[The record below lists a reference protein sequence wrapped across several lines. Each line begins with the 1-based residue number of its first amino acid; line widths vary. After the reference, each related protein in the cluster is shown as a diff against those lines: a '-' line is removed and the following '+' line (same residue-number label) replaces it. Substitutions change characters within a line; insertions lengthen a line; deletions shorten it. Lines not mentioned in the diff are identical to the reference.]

1 MEERKKFRLADVVL
15 SVICVVFVA
24 EAAAPVASIGNS
36 QYFWWVFMMIA
47 FLLPYGMISSELGT
61 TYTGDGGLY
70 DWINKAFPRS
80 KWGARASWYYWIN
93 FPLWMASLAVVC
105 PELLGVL
112 TGLQFGWLAKLL
124 IELAFIWIVTWIA
137 FYPVCDSILILN
149 ISAAIKMILA
159 LTVGVLGIVYVVKN
173 GFVNDMAFRTFLPG
187 FDLHSLSYISV
198 IIFNF
203 LGFEVVCTY
212 ADNMRDPKRQIPQA
226 VVTGGIVIALIY
238 LFSAFGIGAAIPTHE
253 ISEDSGL
260 IDAVSLMTGRTSG
273 WFVGAVALL
282 FLVTLFGNMISW
294 SMGVNSTA
302 AYAAENGDM
311 PAIFAKRWAK
321 NDMPIGSALTS
332 GIVASAVCILGIII
346 ELLSPDS
353 SLFWSFFAL
362 NLVMLLLSYAP
373 VFPAFLR
380 LREIDPDSERPFR
393 VPGGHGMLRVLA
405 YVPMALILISIFFTA
420 VPLSFDTDTLSYYL
434 PITIGSILSIVIGE
448 ILIAA
453 RARRHH
459 SSEENV
465 MAKRITGS
473 TPKLDGYRMPAEFEP
488 QAGVWMLWPER
499 NDNWRDGAKPAQK
512 AFLDVATA
520 ILQFEPVTVCV
531 SPAQYQNARERLPR
545 AVRVVEMASNDAW
558 IRDCGPTFLV
568 NGNGGVRAV
577 DWTFNA
583 WGGLVDGLYFPW
595 DLDDQVAQ
603 KVCEIE
609 RVDSYR
615 TEGFV
620 LEGGSIH
627 VDGEGT
633 VLTTEMCLRSEGRN
647 PDMDRGAIERMLCD
661 YLGCEKVLWLRDGI
675 DPEETNGHIDDVAC
689 FIRPGEVACI
699 WTDDPQ
705 NPFYQPARDAYDTL
719 SQATDAKGRKLKVH
733 KLCLTQQPCLLQ
745 GAATID
751 AVEGTIPREDG
762 EVAIASYMNFL
773 IVNGGVILPQYGDA
787 NDALAVQQVQAMFP
801 DRRVVGVQ
809 TREVAFGG
817 GNIHCITQQQP
828 APQHR

>member
-1 MEERKKFRLADVVL
+1 
-15 SVICVVFVA
+15 
-24 EAAAPVASIGNS
+24 
-36 QYFWWVFMMIA
+36 
-47 FLLPYGMISSELGT
+47 
-61 TYTGDGGLY
+61 
-70 DWINKAFPRS
+70 
-80 KWGARASWYYWIN
+80 
-93 FPLWMASLAVVC
+93 
-105 PELLGVL
+105 
-112 TGLQFGWLAKLL
+112 
-124 IELAFIWIVTWIA
+124 
-137 FYPVCDSILILN
+137 
-149 ISAAIKMILA
+149 
-159 LTVGVLGIVYVVKN
+159 
-173 GFVNDMAFRTFLPG
+173 
-187 FDLHSLSYISV
+187 
-198 IIFNF
+198 
-203 LGFEVVCTY
+203 
-212 ADNMRDPKRQIPQA
+212 
-226 VVTGGIVIALIY
+226 
-238 LFSAFGIGAAIPTHE
+238 
-253 ISEDSGL
+253 
-260 IDAVSLMTGRTSG
+260 
-273 WFVGAVALL
+273 
-282 FLVTLFGNMISW
+282 
-294 SMGVNSTA
+294 
-302 AYAAENGDM
+302 
-311 PAIFAKRWAK
+311 
-321 NDMPIGSALTS
+321 
-332 GIVASAVCILGIII
+332 
-346 ELLSPDS
+346 
-353 SLFWSFFAL
+353 
-362 NLVMLLLSYAP
+362 
-373 VFPAFLR
+373 
-380 LREIDPDSERPFR
+380 
-393 VPGGHGMLRVLA
+393 
-405 YVPMALILISIFFTA
+405 
-420 VPLSFDTDTLSYYL
+420 
-434 PITIGSILSIVIGE
+434 
-448 ILIAA
+448 
-453 RARRHH
+453 
-459 SSEENV
+459 

-603 KVCEIE
+603 KVCE
-609 RVDSYR
+609 
-615 TEGFV
+615 
-620 LEGGSIH
+620 
-627 VDGEGT
+627 
-633 VLTTEMCLRSEGRN
+633 
-647 PDMDRGAIERMLCD
+647 IERMLCD

>member
-1 MEERKKFRLADVVL
+1 
-15 SVICVVFVA
+15 
-24 EAAAPVASIGNS
+24 
-36 QYFWWVFMMIA
+36 
-47 FLLPYGMISSELGT
+47 
-61 TYTGDGGLY
+61 
-70 DWINKAFPRS
+70 
-80 KWGARASWYYWIN
+80 
-93 FPLWMASLAVVC
+93 
-105 PELLGVL
+105 
-112 TGLQFGWLAKLL
+112 
-124 IELAFIWIVTWIA
+124 
-137 FYPVCDSILILN
+137 
-149 ISAAIKMILA
+149 
-159 LTVGVLGIVYVVKN
+159 
-173 GFVNDMAFRTFLPG
+173 
-187 FDLHSLSYISV
+187 
-198 IIFNF
+198 
-203 LGFEVVCTY
+203 
-212 ADNMRDPKRQIPQA
+212 
-226 VVTGGIVIALIY
+226 
-238 LFSAFGIGAAIPTHE
+238 
-253 ISEDSGL
+253 
-260 IDAVSLMTGRTSG
+260 
-273 WFVGAVALL
+273 
-282 FLVTLFGNMISW
+282 
-294 SMGVNSTA
+294 
-302 AYAAENGDM
+302 
-311 PAIFAKRWAK
+311 
-321 NDMPIGSALTS
+321 
-332 GIVASAVCILGIII
+332 
-346 ELLSPDS
+346 
-353 SLFWSFFAL
+353 
-362 NLVMLLLSYAP
+362 
-373 VFPAFLR
+373 
-380 LREIDPDSERPFR
+380 
-393 VPGGHGMLRVLA
+393 
-405 YVPMALILISIFFTA
+405 
-420 VPLSFDTDTLSYYL
+420 
-434 PITIGSILSIVIGE
+434 
-448 ILIAA
+448 
-453 RARRHH
+453 
-459 SSEENV
+459 

-633 VLTTEMCLRSEGRN
+633 VLTTEMCLLSEGRN

-828 APQHR
+828 APQHRGRHGQNRHCPRRQRARQHAGGAARPRGRRVPGARRAHPSGPRDHHQPRQRPAGRHDPGGV

>member
-149 ISAAIKMILA
+149 ISAAIKMVLA

-282 FLVTLFGNMISW
+282 FLITLFGNMISW
-294 SMGVNSTA
+294 SMG
-302 AYAAENGDM
+302 GLRRR
-311 PAIFAKRWAK
+311 KRRHARDLCK
-321 NDMPIGSALTS
+321 AL
-332 GIVASAVCILGIII
+332 GEKRHAH
-346 ELLSPDS
+346 
-353 SLFWSFFAL
+353 
-362 NLVMLLLSYAP
+362 
-373 VFPAFLR
+373 R
-380 LREIDPDSERPFR
+380 LRAHERHRGERRVHPRHHHRAALAGFVPVLELFCAQPRHAPAELCAR
-393 VPGGHGMLRVLA
+393 VPGVFAPAGDRPRFRA
-405 YVPMALILISIFFTA
+405 A
-420 VPLSFDTDTLSYYL
+420 VSRAGRARD
-434 PITIGSILSIVIGE
+434 
-448 ILIAA
+448 AA
-453 RARRHH
+453 RAGLCAHGAH
-459 SSEENV
+459 
-465 MAKRITGS
+465 
-473 TPKLDGYRMPAEFEP
+473 PHLDLLHG
-488 QAGVWMLWPER
+488 
-499 NDNWRDGAKPAQK
+499 GA
-512 AFLDVATA
+512 
-520 ILQFEPVTVCV
+520 
-531 SPAQYQNARERLPR
+531 
-545 AVRVVEMASNDAW
+545 AVVRYGHA
-558 IRDCGPTFLV
+558 LV
-568 NGNGGVRAV
+568 LSA
-577 DWTFNA
+577 DH
-583 WGGLVDGLYFPW
+583 D
-595 DLDDQVAQ
+595 
-603 KVCEIE
+603 
-609 RVDSYR
+609 RVD
-615 TEGFV
+615 
-620 LEGGSIH
+620 
-627 VDGEGT
+627 
-633 VLTTEMCLRSEGRN
+633 
-647 PDMDRGAIERMLCD
+647 
-661 YLGCEKVLWLRDGI
+661 
-675 DPEETNGHIDDVAC
+675 
-689 FIRPGEVACI
+689 
-699 WTDDPQ
+699 
-705 NPFYQPARDAYDTL
+705 
-719 SQATDAKGRKLKVH
+719 
-733 KLCLTQQPCLLQ
+733 
-745 GAATID
+745 
-751 AVEGTIPREDG
+751 
-762 EVAIASYMNFL
+762 
-773 IVNGGVILPQYGDA
+773 
-787 NDALAVQQVQAMFP
+787 
-801 DRRVVGVQ
+801 
-809 TREVAFGG
+809 
-817 GNIHCITQQQP
+817 
-828 APQHR
+828 PQHRHRRNSHRGACAPASFLGGKRYGKTNHRFYAEARRLPDACGV

>member
-1 MEERKKFRLADVVL
+1 
-15 SVICVVFVA
+15 
-24 EAAAPVASIGNS
+24 
-36 QYFWWVFMMIA
+36 
-47 FLLPYGMISSELGT
+47 
-61 TYTGDGGLY
+61 
-70 DWINKAFPRS
+70 
-80 KWGARASWYYWIN
+80 
-93 FPLWMASLAVVC
+93 
-105 PELLGVL
+105 
-112 TGLQFGWLAKLL
+112 
-124 IELAFIWIVTWIA
+124 
-137 FYPVCDSILILN
+137 
-149 ISAAIKMILA
+149 
-159 LTVGVLGIVYVVKN
+159 
-173 GFVNDMAFRTFLPG
+173 
-187 FDLHSLSYISV
+187 
-198 IIFNF
+198 
-203 LGFEVVCTY
+203 
-212 ADNMRDPKRQIPQA
+212 
-226 VVTGGIVIALIY
+226 
-238 LFSAFGIGAAIPTHE
+238 
-253 ISEDSGL
+253 
-260 IDAVSLMTGRTSG
+260 
-273 WFVGAVALL
+273 
-282 FLVTLFGNMISW
+282 
-294 SMGVNSTA
+294 
-302 AYAAENGDM
+302 
-311 PAIFAKRWAK
+311 
-321 NDMPIGSALTS
+321 
-332 GIVASAVCILGIII
+332 
-346 ELLSPDS
+346 
-353 SLFWSFFAL
+353 
-362 NLVMLLLSYAP
+362 
-373 VFPAFLR
+373 
-380 LREIDPDSERPFR
+380 
-393 VPGGHGMLRVLA
+393 
-405 YVPMALILISIFFTA
+405 
-420 VPLSFDTDTLSYYL
+420 
-434 PITIGSILSIVIGE
+434 
-448 ILIAA
+448 
-453 RARRHH
+453 
-459 SSEENV
+459 

-531 SPAQYQNARERLPR
+531 SPEQYQNARERLPR
-545 AVRVVEMASNDAW
+545 EVRVVEMASNDAW

-568 NGNGGVRAV
+568 NDNGGVRAV

-615 TEGFV
+615 TDGFV

-633 VLTTEMCLRSEGRN
+633 VLTTEMCLLSEGRN